1 MTWTEISSIKG
12 EEDCTK
18 FLESGR
24 LVWRQCPKTVG
35 VYEYMDTM
43 DFKQTKEVTHETTV
57 RKEQMAKRDDP
68 EAADLEEL
76 DKLLDWSQDN
86 AVSLQFDAKGKGK
99 GKGSG
104 NTGVLMSAGGDRMGK
119 GKDPSPK
126 GKGKGGGKAAGNHPL
141 AIEDGNNDEDN
152 EDVDSANEEQKKQ
165 AELDA
170 AYGKCKGMQLLLTKT
185 KTNIEELI
193 PAFKKNPCANKH
205 LLDSIAGNLKDLD
218 DHTKKTKQIVVSK
231 KAGIEYIKK
240 ALTDAA
246 GVVKETQQWVSKI
259 KMLSQD
265 DVASVVSKSK
275 RSRTM

>member
-1 MTWTEISSIKG
+1 M
-12 EEDCTK
+12 

-24 LVWRQCPKTVG
+24 LVWRQCPKTAG

-43 DFKQTKEVTHETTV
+43 DFKQTKEVTHESIV
-57 RKEQMAKRDDP
+57 RKEQLSRKDDP
-68 EAADLEEL
+68 EAAEL
-76 DKLLDWSQDN
+76 DELNKLMDWTQDN
-86 AVSLQFDAKGKGK
+86 AVSLQLDAKGKGK

-104 NTGVLMSAGGDRMGK
+104 STGVLMLTGGDNKKGK

-126 GKGKGGGKAAGNHPL
+126 GKGKGRGKSAGNPSL
-141 AIEDGNNDEDN
+141 AIDDGNNEEEDED
-152 EDVDSANEEQKKQ
+152 EGSEKEEQKKQ
-165 AELDA
+165 AELDT

-185 KTNIEELI
+185 RINIEELI

-205 LLDSIAGNLKDLD
+205 ILDSIAGNLKDLD

-246 GVVKETQQWVSKI
+246 GVIKETQQWVSKI

-265 DVASVVSKSK
+265 DVASVVSKGK
-275 RSRTM
+275 RSKTM